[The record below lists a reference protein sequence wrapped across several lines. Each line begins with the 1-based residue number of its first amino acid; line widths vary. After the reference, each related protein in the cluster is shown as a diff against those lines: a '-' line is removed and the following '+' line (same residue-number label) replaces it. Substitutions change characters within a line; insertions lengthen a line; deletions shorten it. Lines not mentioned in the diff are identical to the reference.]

1 MCQGEGLGVL
11 SAAIL
16 LAGEMAGSGVLALPA
31 AMTGTGGILGM
42 ALIII
47 FTINSLYSGTRLGLC
62 WMILEERYE
71 EYRGQVRD
79 PYPAIG
85 ERAIGK
91 WGRWGN
97 DDHKRNTAVIMS
109 YFRVI
114 SLLAIALTLY
124 GGCCVFIVLISQL
137 LGSLVAD
144 LGLHL
149 DLCSWMVVVAV
160 GLTPLT
166 WLGTP
171 KVQTSFVNMCTLI
184 NNIA

>member
-31 AMTGTGGILGM
+31 AMTGTGGVLGM

-62 WMILEERYE
+62 WIILEERYE

-97 DDHKRNTAVIMS
+97 NNNNHCAEQCWV
-109 YFRVI
+109 
-114 SLLAIALTLY
+114 
-124 GGCCVFIVLISQL
+124 
-137 LGSLVAD
+137 
-144 LGLHL
+144 
-149 DLCSWMVVVAV
+149 
-160 GLTPLT
+160 
-166 WLGTP
+166 
-171 KVQTSFVNMCTLI
+171 TSE
-184 NNIA
+184 

>member
-31 AMTGTGGILGM
+31 AMTGTGGVLGM

-62 WMILEERYE
+62 WIILEERYE

-97 DDHKRNTAVIMS
+97 NKNKCN
-109 YFRVI
+109 
-114 SLLAIALTLY
+114 LN
-124 GGCCVFIVLISQL
+124 
-137 LGSLVAD
+137 AD
-144 LGLHL
+144 IG
-149 DLCSWMVVVAV
+149 
-160 GLTPLT
+160 
-166 WLGTP
+166 
-171 KVQTSFVNMCTLI
+171 
-184 NNIA
+184 

>member
-31 AMTGTGGILGM
+31 AMTGTGGVLGM

-62 WMILEERYE
+62 WIILEERYE

-97 DDHKRNTAVIMS
+97 DDHHLNTAINE
-109 YFRVI
+109 
-114 SLLAIALTLY
+114 LLQSDLPVGHRPHALWR
-124 GGCCVFIVLISQL
+124 L
-137 LGSLVAD
+137 LR
-144 LGLHL
+144 LHCPHL
-149 DLCSWMVVVAV
+149 PAAW
-160 GLTPLT
+160 
-166 WLGTP
+166 
-171 KVQTSFVNMCTLI
+171 
-184 NNIA
+184 